1 LKEIEATG
9 QRFDTLDSLIPALQN
24 AKRIRDNK
32 LMKFFVPDDGK
43 NSSFPVSS
51 PSSTTARSTQKKK
64 KPREENEKKALQQY
78 LKEDVE
84 TQDVISEE
92 YVEDLLFEGETLGET
107 MDLVSELKDSG
118 IRVEDIPKTEIP
130 QAFMAARVKKLATLK
145 NMKAT
150 MSEDVWK
157 NRINCVKTEVLSLD
171 DVDKVYK
178 EGRRGALTPAILQ
191 ALAEKGEKFSTL
203 DDVATALRSYQL
215 EDEKSLQDEKKTK

>member
-1 LKEIEATG
+1 
-9 QRFDTLDSLIPALQN
+9 
-24 AKRIRDNK
+24 
-32 LMKFFVPDDGK
+32 
-43 NSSFPVSS
+43 
-51 PSSTTARSTQKKK
+51 
-64 KPREENEKKALQQY
+64 
-78 LKEDVE
+78 VE

-145 NMKAT
+145 NIKAT

-178 EGRRGALTPAILQ
+178 EGRRGALTPTILH
-191 ALAEKGEKFSTL
+191 ALAEKGGKIFNI
-203 DDVATALRSYQL
+203 R
-215 EDEKSLQDEKKTK
+215 